1 MRLRL
6 RGLSSPEDRFEAWI
20 AQRHQE
26 RVLEGSAT
34 PPGPCPDETFL
45 KDLAKKSKRIALGD
59 PRVDHAAN
67 CPICMRQLLDLRREH
82 HSLRLRLVL
91 TAAVASC
98 LLIAALFVGLARR
111 GPNSTQ
117 QLADLAAVPESVD
130 LWNAGTFRGDQPGPL
145 QAESL
150 PAALV
155 KVTIIRP
162 RYSDPGRYAVAVTR
176 DQRGND
182 LLAKASAAATGNRD
196 REEVSVYL
204 DLRKSS
210 PGLISFQRPMSRI
223 RLRITTPFKSGSQS
237 SEVVQFPVSRPQVRA
252 DGHE

>member
-1 MRLRL
+1 MKLRL
-6 RGLSSPEDRFEAWI
+6 RGLSRPEDRFEDWI

-26 RVLEGSAT
+26 RVLEGSTT
-34 PPGPCPDETFL
+34 PGGPCPDEAFL

-67 CPICMRQLLDLRREH
+67 CSNCMRRLLALRREH
-82 HSLRLRLVL
+82 HSRRLRLVL
-91 TAAVASC
+91 AAAVASC
-98 LLIAALFVGLARR
+98 LLIAAVFVGLTRR
-111 GPNSTQ
+111 GSNSKQ
-117 QLADLAAVPESVD
+117 QMADLVAVPVSLD

-145 QAESL
+145 RAVSL

-155 KVTIIRP
+155 KVTIILP

-196 REEVSVYL
+196 REEVSIYL
-204 DLRKSS
+204 DLRKSQ
-210 PGLISFQRPMSRI
+210 PGSYFLSTTHEQDQASYYYPLQI
-223 RLRITTPFKSGSQS
+223 R
-237 SEVVQFPVSRPQVRA
+237 
-252 DGHE
+252 